1 MGARGAAMRLGAKNE
16 DLKIRRNGHVEG
28 KVLYAF
34 SDPDKF
40 KGKKLI
46 VVGGGNASVEAVVDL
61 VARRHGNN
69 IEFRPAHEMNEVTF
83 LLRTDFTRDVKF
95 LNKQHLYHCIDEGKV
110 RVLFTTVIREIRET
124 DAVIEDTWTKADK
137 GTIANDYVLALI
149 GGAPPTKFLESI
161 GIEIPKN

>member
-16 DLKIRRNGHVEG
+16 DLKIRRNGDVEG

-69 IEFRPAHEMNEVTF
+69 IEFRPAHESYVF
-83 LLRTDFTRDVKF
+83 
-95 LNKQHLYHCIDEGKV
+95 
-110 RVLFTTVIREIRET
+110 
-124 DAVIEDTWTKADK
+124 AAD
-137 GTIANDYVLALI
+137 
-149 GGAPPTKFLESI
+149 
-161 GIEIPKN
+161 